1 MNLSLFKFNVSREP
15 VWLVQGVSA
24 LAGLSAAVASG
35 GDWRSYIPAVL
46 TALSA
51 PLLRSR
57 VMPVQK
63 VADLVNVALHTPA
76 PGGGPKPNIA
86 QTVQDAEAIIKD
98 VKAAAQAA
106 GLVTVTTPSA
116 PAGPTV
122 LPPQH

>member
-1 MNLSLFKFNVSREP
+1 MNLSLFKFNASREP

-24 LAGLSAAVASG
+24 LAGLSAAVSGG

-57 VMPVQK
+57 VVPIQK
-63 VADLVNVALHTPA
+63 AADLVNVALHTPA
-76 PGGGPKPNIA
+76 PGGGPRPIAA
-86 QTVQDAEAIIKD
+86 QTVQDAKAVIED
-98 VKAAAQAA
+98 VKAAAVAA

-116 PAGPTV
+116 PSGPVV
-122 LPPQH
+122 LPPQS